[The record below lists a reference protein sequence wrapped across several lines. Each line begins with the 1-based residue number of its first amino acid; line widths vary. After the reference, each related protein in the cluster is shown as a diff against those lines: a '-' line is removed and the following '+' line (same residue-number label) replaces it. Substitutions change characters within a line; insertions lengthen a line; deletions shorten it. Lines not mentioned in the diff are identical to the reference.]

1 MDQGSNNDGAD
12 KRQDRR
18 ARVLIAAKVIVGGR
32 PLNVRLRD
40 LSQHGALLFAATPP
54 PLRSEVTF
62 ERGELSAKAS
72 VVWRHGDRF
81 GIQFD
86 EPIEEQ
92 DVMIHGEPIIPYEPP
107 LHCKPP
113 PMGEKSDI
121 FSHTLTPEERATAES
136 WFQSHGRSLD

>member
-1 MDQGSNNDGAD
+1 MDQGRDGDGAD

-18 ARVLIAAKVIVGGR
+18 ARVLIGAKVIVGGR
-32 PLNVRLRD
+32 TIDVRLRD
-40 LSQHGALLFAATPP
+40 LSPHGALLLAATPP

-92 DVMIHGEPIIPYEPP
+92 DVMAHGEPSRPYEPP

-113 PMGEKSDI
+113 AMGVKSDI
-121 FSHTLTPEERATAES
+121 FSHALTPEERATAEA